1 MTDVPIALAAP
12 PVLEVRRLDVF
23 AGPRQLL
30 RGVDLRITTGS
41 VMALVGPSGAGKS
54 TLLRCLNRLIDLS
67 PGLRVAG
74 DVLFHGR
81 SIFAPGVDVD
91 ALRARIGILFQQP
104 AVFPASIRR
113 NVLFGV
119 RHLGVV
125 PKSDWLALTERA
137 LRDASLWNEVKDRL
151 DESARKLSVGQ
162 QQRLC
167 LARTLAVDPE
177 VILLDEP
184 TSALD
189 ARSTDAV
196 EECLLRLEGRRTLV
210 LVTHNLAQARRLA
223 DVTAC
228 VSVRDGAGEIESCV
242 ACGESAEDALLS
254 FKQAKR

>member
-1 MTDVPIALAAP
+1 MTESPVAP
-12 PVLEVRRLDVF
+12 PVLEVRQLDVF

-30 RGVDLRITTGS
+30 RGVDLRIAAGS
-41 VMALVGPSGAGKS
+41 VVALVGPSGAGKS

-67 PGLRVAG
+67 PGLRVSG

-104 AVFPASIRR
+104 AVFPTSIRR

-125 PKSDWLALTERA
+125 PKSDWPTLSERA
-137 LRDASLWNEVKDRL
+137 LRDASLWDEVKDRL
-151 DESARKLSVGQ
+151 DESALKLSVGQ

-177 VILLDEP
+177 VVLLDEP

-189 ARSTDAV
+189 ARSTEAV
-196 EECLLRLEGRRTLV
+196 EECLLRLKRRRTLV

-228 VSVRDGAGEIESCV
+228 VSVRDGAGEIESCT
-242 ACGESAEDALLS
+242 ACGTPEKIAL
-254 FKQAKR
+254 R